1 VCVCVSDG
9 NEPLPPSL
17 WVLQEMLMAQ
27 MAQLVKHM
35 VYICVYDSWLAC
47 IPSLDCQAT
56 LVLLTSLLAHEICRG
71 EIYVI
76 SVFASTS
83 CCVM

>member
-1 VCVCVSDG
+1 MPDG
-9 NEPLPPSL
+9 NEHPPASL

-27 MAQLVKHM
+27 MEQLVKHM
-35 VYICVYDSWLAC
+35 VCICVYDSWLAC
-47 IPSLDCQAT
+47 ILSLDCQATT
-56 LVLLTSLLAHEICRG
+56 LVLLTSLRAHEICRG

-76 SVFASTS
+76 SVFVSTS